1 MKTGGEIKKSEIG
14 QSFIADKE
22 GIIEIY
28 SGSEAR
34 SAEVKVGDTFVVT
47 EKMQNDIYYL
57 GKLKIKGS
65 FKLNAGLSG
74 KDITKMNYGN
84 QDEVVYLLR
93 KTNIDGESNFFA
105 QFKKINKMKTGGEL
119 NQSTSQDKEDA
130 MTLATG
136 LGKGFTSKEFGEYI
150 EDYFKNPTEYE
161 IDVDS
166 EYYDAIEAAWG
177 QIADEARIPVWQKVT
192 VEASPIFKEY
202 SKMKNGGGV
211 GNEVYI
217 EFLNKEKGFEKDVKH
232 FNSYNEAVEWAK
244 KNFDKFSPDMIK
256 RKMLKGGDIKAIF
269 SKEGLEASNP
279 FAFKKKLEFAKK
291 HPELLI
297 LANGGGVGTSAL
309 QTQSD
314 KIVKKF
320 AGLKDELEMFNK
332 LYVLSYIKDPG
343 YGYDNVFMF
352 LFKFAEKS
360 KYDVG
365 FGLFIYDIGKKSFIE
380 EPSSI
385 EDYRLTVEKVNEKLP
400 GLKILSFI
408 KNMKTGGSVGSFKIG
423 EFYVG
428 KNKNIKY
435 KFLKEA
441 KPFGYQF
448 EIYKWDSLNYTYKK
462 DSTPYILDKNELKK
476 YGVTAQKTQ
485 VDKKTEIK
493 FNGGKVGWKHK
504 IK

>member
-1 MKTGGEIKKSEIG
+1 
-14 QSFIADKE
+14 
-22 GIIEIY
+22 
-28 SGSEAR
+28 
-34 SAEVKVGDTFVVT
+34 
-47 EKMQNDIYYL
+47 
-57 GKLKIKGS
+57 
-65 FKLNAGLSG
+65 
-74 KDITKMNYGN
+74 
-84 QDEVVYLLR
+84 
-93 KTNIDGESNFFA
+93 
-105 QFKKINKMKTGGEL
+105 MKTGGEL

-161 IDVDS
+161 IDIDS